1 MPGEGGGGAPVR
13 SIFSSRS
20 GSEKQYFDM
29 IDRAFATRNERII
42 RNGEPAHAVY
52 LICKFL
58 DIAQRKVLVCT
69 GHLSREF
76 GDVYAWAEPK
86 LADAARRFLAEREGH
101 LRIVITDKP
110 DVDEGQGI
118 VDHPFLRSLSDA
130 ETGDGRVDVYHHRAS
145 SSLPHYITMDD
156 EALRLEVDPAKAKAY
171 VNLNDPKTCEV
182 LQSIF
187 EGQAEN
193 GERLFTIPALRP
205 A

>member
-1 MPGEGGGGAPVR
+1 MPGKGGGEAPVR
-13 SIFSSRS
+13 SIFSTRW

-58 DIAQRKVLVCT
+58 DTAQRKILVST

-76 GDVYAWAEPK
+76 GGVRAWAEPK
-86 LADAARRFLAEREGH
+86 LADAAKRFLAEREGH
-101 LRIVITDKP
+101 LRIVITDSP
-110 DVDEGQGI
+110 DVDEGQSI
-118 VDHPFLRSLSDA
+118 ADHPFLRALSDA
-130 ETGDGRVDVYHHRAS
+130 ETGDGYVVVYHHGAS

-156 EALRLEVDPAKAKAY
+156 EALRIEVDPDNAKAY

-182 LQSIF
+182 LQGIF
-187 EGQAEN
+187 ESQAEK
-193 GERLFTIPALRP
+193 GERLFTIQPS
-205 A
+205 